1 MAEYDPKGHGK
12 EKTVESIR
20 FVEAE
25 PPAHLSEIVH
35 RYLKLRT
42 DEPLAEDY
50 RFHALPD
57 ACTYMIFNQLE
68 PEIVGVTGLRAA
80 SEELNLGTKFHY
92 VNIRFFPGVWR
103 FNREQ
108 LSHGQVADPY
118 SGELPLV
125 DVNRRLMGLAFD
137 SQQSILSEF
146 VEYLV
151 EEKVVMANPV
161 TRRIMQSLDDI
172 NSVADMARISHI
184 SPRQLQRILKRATGF
199 APHDFFKVLRLQKA
213 LAGDPTGLYSDQSHF
228 IRSFRVA
235 TGYTPGRYAKNMMS
249 EISNTCQIDSRKLQ
263 SSKHIEART
272 SI

>member
-35 RYLKLRT
+35 RYLELRT
-42 DEPLAEDY
+42 DEPVAEDY

-103 FNREQ
+103 FNRER

-161 TRRIMQSLDDI
+161 TRRHYAKPRRYQLGGRYGQDI
-172 NSVADMARISHI
+172 SYLATAASAYPQARH
-184 SPRQLQRILKRATGF
+184 RIRASRLFQGL
-199 APHDFFKVLRLQKA
+199 APAKGSGRRPDRAVLRPVA
-213 LAGDPTGLYSDQSHF
+213 LHPL
-228 IRSFRVA
+228 
-235 TGYTPGRYAKNMMS
+235 
-249 EISNTCQIDSRKLQ
+249 
-263 SSKHIEART
+263 EART